1 MYLALKEIKHEKIRY
16 SLIIAMVVL
25 ISYLVFIL
33 TSLALGLA
41 RENTYAIESWDF
53 EKIAL
58 NRDADVNL
66 RQSLLTKE
74 QINELKLTKNEALI
88 GQAPIIVKEKGRQ
101 KLSATFVGLERSQFV
116 YQQLKLSSGHLPK
129 TKQEVVVDDSFK
141 NDGYKLGDK
150 VYFNSQTT
158 PYTITGFIKNAKLNV
173 LPVVYGSL
181 TAWAELKNV
190 GPNFAASG
198 VLSKDPD
205 FKVTDPQLQVATQ
218 QALID
223 KLPGYSA
230 QNSTFTF
237 MIAFLMIISL
247 IVIAVFLYIITIQ
260 KLPNYAVLRVQ
271 GIANKVLIQNTIGQS
286 FILVVTGLII
296 GALLTLATALVI
308 PANVPMTF
316 DLKFLSLVSVGL
328 VLTSVLGSLI
338 PVRAILRIDPAQA
351 IGG

>member
-1 MYLALKEIKHEKIRY
+1 MYLALKKIKHEKVRY

-53 EKIAL
+53 KRIAL

-66 RQSLLTKE
+66 RQSLLTTD

-101 KLSATFVGLERSQFV
+101 K
-116 YQQLKLSSGHLPK
+116 
-129 TKQEVVVDDSFK
+129 KQEVVVDDSFK

-181 TAWAELKNV
+181 TAWAELKNI

-205 FKVTDPQLQVATQ
+205 FKVTDPKLQVTTQ
-218 QALID
+218 KDLID

-286 FILVVTGLII
+286 FILVITGLII

-308 PANVPMTF
+308 PTNVPMTF

-328 VLTSVLGSLI
+328 MLTSVLGSLI

>member
-1 MYLALKEIKHEKIRY
+1 MYLALKEIKHEKVRY

-53 EKIAL
+53 KRIAL

-66 RQSLLTKE
+66 RQSLLTTD

-116 YQQLKLSSGHLPK
+116 YQQLKLSSGQLPQ

-205 FKVTDPQLQVATQ
+205 FKVTDPKLQVTTQ
-218 QALID
+218 KALID

-237 MIAFLMIISL
+237 MIAFFDDHLFDRNRCFLIYHHDPKTTQLCSL
-247 IVIAVFLYIITIQ
+247 AC
-260 KLPNYAVLRVQ
+260 PR
-271 GIANKVLIQNTIGQS
+271 
-286 FILVVTGLII
+286 
-296 GALLTLATALVI
+296 
-308 PANVPMTF
+308 
-316 DLKFLSLVSVGL
+316 D
-328 VLTSVLGSLI
+328 
-338 PVRAILRIDPAQA
+338 R
-351 IGG
+351 

>member
-1 MYLALKEIKHEKIRY
+1 MYLALKEIKHEKVRY

-53 EKIAL
+53 KRIAL

-66 RQSLLTKE
+66 RQSPLTTD

-116 YQQLKLSSGHLPK
+116 YQQLKLSSGQLPQ

-205 FKVTDPQLQVATQ
+205 FKVTDPKLQVTTQ

-230 QNSTFTF
+230 QNSTFT
-237 MIAFLMIISL
+237 L
-247 IVIAVFLYIITIQ
+247 IVTAVFLYIITIQ

-286 FILVVTGLII
+286 FILVITGLII

>member
-1 MYLALKEIKHEKIRY
+1 MYLALKEIKHEKVRY

-53 EKIAL
+53 KRIAL

-66 RQSLLTKE
+66 RQSLLTTD

-116 YQQLKLSSGHLPK
+116 YQQLKLSSGQLPQ

-181 TAWAELKNV
+181 TAWAELKML
-190 GPNFAASG
+190 
-198 VLSKDPD
+198 VLTLLLVVFYPKILISK
-205 FKVTDPQLQVATQ
+205 
-218 QALID
+218 
-223 KLPGYSA
+223 S
-230 QNSTFTF
+230 
-237 MIAFLMIISL
+237 
-247 IVIAVFLYIITIQ
+247 
-260 KLPNYAVLRVQ
+260 
-271 GIANKVLIQNTIGQS
+271 LIQNC
-286 FILVVTGLII
+286 
-296 GALLTLATALVI
+296 
-308 PANVPMTF
+308 
-316 DLKFLSLVSVGL
+316 K
-328 VLTSVLGSLI
+328 
-338 PVRAILRIDPAQA
+338 
-351 IGG
+351 